1 MSKIKIIRHL
11 IQLTFFIILILPVF
25 FLDTLWYGTYISG
38 DLAGVELTDP
48 LTAVELTFA
57 SKSLWVPLLLSA
69 VPLTVI
75 AILGGRLFC
84 SFVCPLNALL
94 EILPNGKRLELD
106 NRKWPLW
113 SLLCVLIL
121 ALLVGIPSFNVLSP
135 VYALMRILIFGFGI
149 EAVLVL
155 AVVIAGM
162 IWGNKIWCRTICPLG
177 AMYGILGSKRLL
189 RVVADENK
197 CIKCGRCDT
206 ACSMGTSPC
215 NSDFN
220 SKFTCTNCG
229 DCISSCPKGAISYKI
244 KG

>member
-11 IQLTFFIILILPVF
+11 VQLIFLVVLILPVF

-38 DLAGVELTDP
+38 DLAGIELTDP
-48 LTAVELTFA
+48 LTALELTFA
-57 SKSLWVPLLLSA
+57 SKTLWVPLLLSA
-69 VPLTVI
+69 VPLTVV
-75 AILGGRLFC
+75 AVLGGRLFC
-84 SFVCPLNALL
+84 SFVCPLNTVL
-94 EILPNGKRLELD
+94 EILPNKKSKVSVYK
-106 NRKWPLW
+106 KWPLIA
-113 SLLCVLIL
+113 LMFTLAV
-121 ALLVGIPSFNVLSP
+121 ALLAGIPSFNMLSP

-149 EAVLVL
+149 EAILVL
-155 AVVIAGM
+155 AVVVAGM

-197 CIKCGRCDT
+197 CIKCGKCDT

-215 NSDFN
+215 KSDFD

-229 DCISSCPKGAISYKI
+229 DCISSCPKGAIGYKI
-244 KG
+244 KL

>member
-11 IQLTFFIILILPVF
+11 VQLIFLVVLILPVF

-38 DLAGVELTDP
+38 DLAGIELTDP
-48 LTAVELTFA
+48 LTALELTFA
-57 SKSLWVPLLLSA
+57 SKTLWVPLLLSA
-69 VPLTVI
+69 VPLTVV
-75 AILGGRLFC
+75 AVLGGRLFC
-84 SFVCPLNALL
+84 SFVCPLNTVL
-94 EILPNGKRLELD
+94 EILPNKKSKVSVYK
-106 NRKWPLW
+106 KWPLIA
-113 SLLCVLIL
+113 LMFTLAV
-121 ALLVGIPSFNVLSP
+121 ALLAGIPSFNMLSP

-149 EAVLVL
+149 EAILVL
-155 AVVIAGM
+155 AVVVASM

-197 CIKCGRCDT
+197 CIKCGKCDT

-215 NSDFN
+215 KSDFD

-229 DCISSCPKGAISYKI
+229 DCISSCPKGAIGYKI
-244 KG
+244 KL

>member
-11 IQLTFFIILILPVF
+11 VQLIFLVVLILPVF

-38 DLAGVELTDP
+38 DLAGIELTDP
-48 LTAVELTFA
+48 LTALELTFA
-57 SKSLWVPLLLSA
+57 SKTLWVPLLLSA
-69 VPLTVI
+69 VPLTVV
-75 AILGGRLFC
+75 AVLGGRLFC
-84 SFVCPLNALL
+84 SFVCPLNTVL
-94 EILPNGKRLELD
+94 EILPNKKSKVSVYK
-106 NRKWPLW
+106 KWPLIA
-113 SLLCVLIL
+113 LMFTLAV
-121 ALLVGIPSFNVLSP
+121 ALLAGIPSFNMLSP

-149 EAVLVL
+149 EVILVL
-155 AVVIAGM
+155 AVVVAGM

-197 CIKCGRCDT
+197 CIKCGKCDT

-215 NSDFN
+215 KSDFD

-229 DCISSCPKGAISYKI
+229 DCISSCPKGAIGYKI
-244 KG
+244 KL